1 MDFISDRKI
10 FIYAGR
16 EKKKKSRVN
25 TRPRHEEKE
34 INNFYSTL
42 DNGKWKKSK
51 GNHHHYHHHHGE
63 N

>member
-1 MDFISDRKI
+1 MQV
-10 FIYAGR
+10 

-25 TRPRHEEKE
+25 ARPRQEEKE

-42 DNGKWKKSK
+42 DNAKWKKSK
-51 GNHHHYHHHHGE
+51 GNHHHHGE